1 MKVLGIDPGTNLL
14 GMGIIEEDRKGM
26 RCVAAGLLD
35 LRKQDRKKVG
45 QVIYQAISFVIAEYH
60 PDALAIEDQFIGV
73 NPRSGLK
80 VNEAKMA
87 AILAAQMAGI
97 PHYEYAPAAVKKSAC
112 GCGNADK
119 EYVAKVV
126 CGILKLADRPKYFD
140 VTDALAVAICHLN
153 KARVPQIIGGKADG
167 V

>member
-60 PDALAIEDQFIGV
+60 PDALAIEDRNVARAVHFIRL
-73 NPRSGLK
+73 NALRLRLRK
-80 VNEAKMA
+80 
-87 AILAAQMAGI
+87 LL
-97 PHYEYAPAAVKKSAC
+97 
-112 GCGNADK
+112 ADK
-119 EYVAKVV
+119 REK
-126 CGILKLADRPKYFD
+126 K
-140 VTDALAVAICHLN
+140 
-153 KARVPQIIGGKADG
+153 
-167 V
+167 